1 MEITGK
7 IRRIGAIERVT
18 PNFCK
23 RRLTLEYKEH
33 NQNTVQVVE
42 FELKNGNVE
51 VVEGFSTGDMVRVYF
66 RLSGREVTGKEGN
79 PVVYNSLDVWRL
91 SPADDPLKSKKRELV
106 YDKKNEGSDNEL
118 WF

>member
-18 PNFCK
+18 PNFSK
-23 RRLTLEYKEH
+23 RRLAIECKG
-33 NQNTVQVVE
+33 QSQSVVQVVE

-51 VVEGFSTGDMVRVYF
+51 SIDGFSVGDMVKVHF
-66 RLSGREVTGKEGN
+66 RLCGREVTGKEGN
-79 PVVYNSLDVWRL
+79 PVVYNSLDVWRVE
-91 SPADDPLKSKKRELV
+91 PADDPSKSKRRELV
-106 YDKKNEGSDNEL
+106 YDKNDKKDNVEL